1 MYGNGIHV
9 IRNHF
14 DNIATMTLRKANE
27 RTKSQEILKVTTM
40 CPVPDTPIN
49 RSKHFPI
56 GDLPISSNLAQF
68 TSNFI

>member
-9 IRNHF
+9 IRNPF

-40 CPVPDTPIN
+40 CPVPDTPIKIQAF
-49 RSKHFPI
+49 SHW
-56 GDLPISSNLAQF
+56 
-68 TSNFI
+68 

>member
-9 IRNHF
+9 IRNPF

-56 GDLPISSNLAQF
+56 DDLPISSNLAQF